1 MSLALDLL
9 LKIASLFICL
19 LAGFLTV
26 KLKALKAEMGRT
38 LSVLLLYVFV
48 PCSVLGAF
56 QVENTPE
63 VRSNLLL
70 AFIAAFAAQTVL
82 MLLGGAVKKRIL
94 PDVTER
100 MSTVYSNAGNIIIPL
115 IEAALGGQ
123 YVIYTVAFISV
134 QLFFLWTH
142 CRSCMEGN
150 TGGGISRKNRLL
162 AAGKKVLLTP
172 AIIAI
177 FIGIILFLTGT
188 ALPGFVKDGVSM
200 MGGLIGPVSMIIIGM
215 LLGGMD
221 LKKLFTYKRVWLTA
235 AFRLLVFPVFTLL
248 LFALCGR
255 LLPVGESRKVLYI
268 VFLATASPAASTVT
282 NMSQLYGRDADYAGV
297 ISIVTTVLCIV
308 TMPLLSLVYTALGGL

>member
-1 MSLALDLL
+1 MALDLL
-9 LKIASLFICL
+9 FKIASLFVCL

-26 KLKALKAEMGRT
+26 KLKALKAEHGRA

-82 MLLGGAVKKRIL
+82 MLLGRAAKKTIL

-115 IEAALGGQ
+115 IEAALGAQ

-134 QLFFLWTH
+134 QLLFLWTH
-142 CRSCMEGN
+142 CRSCMEDNGQN
-150 TGGGISRKNRLL
+150 TAGMKEKLL
-162 AAGKKVLLTP
+162 TAVKKVLLTP
-172 AIIAI
+172 AVIAIIA
-177 FIGIILFLTGT
+177 GLLLFVTGFT
-188 ALPGFVKDGVSM
+188 LPGFIKDGVGM
-200 MGGLIGPVSMIIIGM
+200 LGGLIGPVSMIIIGM

-221 LKKLFTYKRVWLTA
+221 LKKLFSYKRVWLVA
-235 AFRLLVFPVFTLL
+235 CIRLLVFPAFTLL
-248 LFALCGR
+248 LFALFGR
-255 LLPVGESRKVLYI
+255 LLPETESRKVLYI

-297 ISIVTTVLCIV
+297 IGIVTTVLCIA
-308 TMPLLSLVYTALGGL
+308 TMPLLSFAYTALGGL